1 MLGKVA
7 GLMLLL
13 AVASCGGGGDSAP
26 EKCEALVARLCQRA
40 IACIPDGTT
49 QAECV
54 ASVKTVISCAEADS
68 VSAGYNACMSELQS
82 SPCSVLVTADGELN
96 TPASCEDV
104 ILFN

>member
-7 GLMLLL
+7 GLILLL
-13 AVASCGGGGDSAP
+13 AVTSCGGSDGP
-26 EKCEALVARLCQRA
+26 VEKCEALVARLCQRA